1 MSEKEPKNDEVKAF
15 LQNLKQNFNAF
26 KNDTEVRNIMTR
38 AEQLRAEGEARVLSL
53 LDEKE
58 RQLSK
63 KERQLSKK
71 ERQLSEKERELSES
85 KKELSKKEEE
95 LAELKAMLASI
106 TTNNKS

>member
-63 KERQLSKK
+63 KERQLS
-71 ERQLSEKERELSES
+71 EKERELSES